1 MATSLILGI
10 VLSLLLSAFFSGI
23 EIAFV
28 SANRLKVELR
38 SQQETLVGRAIKKFS
53 KNPSAFIG
61 TCLLGNNLALVI
73 YGMLMA
79 RLLAPWLSSFSP
91 VWMSPEI
98 WELLGQTLITT
109 LIVLI
114 FGEFWPKAIFRM
126 LADRALSFFAVPFN
140 LFYIILRPFVWI
152 LVGISKWFI
161 SMFKSDGEQ
170 GINELLSVHDLHQL
184 VEQTADIDDEQIDID
199 TTIFENVLF
208 MNDVKL
214 RECLIPRMEIDAI
227 SIDASIAEL
236 KHMFIDSKHSR
247 IPVYEESI
255 DKMLGYVHH
264 FDLLDNPKTIRE
276 ILMPLPVMTETMPAR
291 DTLSIFK
298 KERKNM
304 ALVVDEYGG
313 TAGIITMEDLLEE
326 IFGEIEDEYDTPDL
340 VERQIAED
348 EYILA
353 GRIEI
358 DYLNEKY
365 NLQFPAG
372 EYETLSGF
380 IIDQNEDI
388 PRMNETIQINSFLFD
403 ILYVSNTKIETV
415 KLKVLPK
422 KSQDF
427 LEPL

>member
-1 MATSLILGI
+1 MITSLILGI
-10 VLSLLLSAFFSGI
+10 LLSLLLSAFFSGI

-28 SANRLKVELR
+28 SSNRLKIELR
-38 SQQETLVGRAIKKFS
+38 SQQENWVGKAIKKFS

-91 VWMSPEI
+91 SWMSPEI
-98 WELLGQTLITT
+98 WQLLGQTLITT
-109 LIVLI
+109 IVVLV

-140 LFYIILRPFVWI
+140 LFYIVFRPFVWI

-161 SMFKSDGEQ
+161 NMFNSDGEQ
-170 GINELLSVHDLHQL
+170 GVNEVLSVHDLHQL
-184 VEQTADIDDEQIDID
+184 VEQTADIDDEHIDID

-227 SIDASIAEL
+227 SIDSTIDEL
-236 KHMFIDSKHSR
+236 KEMFIQTKHSR
-247 IPVYEESI
+247 IPVYDESI
-255 DKMLGYVHH
+255 DNMLGYVHH
-264 FDLLDNPKTIRE
+264 FDLLDNPKTIKE

-313 TAGIITMEDLLEE
+313 AAGIITMEDLLEE
-326 IFGEIEDEYDTPDL
+326 IFGEIEDEYDKPEF
-340 VERQIAED
+340 VERQIAEN
-348 EYILA
+348 EYLLA

-365 NLQFPAG
+365 KLEIPDG

-380 IIDQNEDI
+380 ILDQNEDI
-388 PRMNETIQINSFLFD
+388 PEMNDTIKIDQFLFD

-422 KSQDF
+422 EYDA
-427 LEPL
+427 